1 MLVFFHARK
10 LPKKFMENKTKYLR
24 LYCAV
29 ITRAI
34 LDNSF
39 RTSPNYNDSDIVI
52 YEEAKMWFHSEDFKY
67 ICSIIDLEPS
77 VVRKINNAFKK
88 TKKKFAQNEAFKVV
102 FEVIRRNLG

>member
-10 LPKKFMENKTKYLR
+10 LPKKFMENKTNYLR

-52 YEEAKMWFHSEDFKY
+52 CEEAKMWFHSEDFKY

-77 VVRKINNAFKK
+77 IVIRINEKFKK